1 MANEMRCKLV
11 TPSALLLDEP
21 VTYASVPLWDGLMGF
36 LPGRAPILGRLGLG
50 ELKISFPDS
59 TRGAGSTRRY
69 FVEEGF
75 VRMADNQ
82 LTILAEA
89 AIPAEELTR
98 SEVDAE
104 IKAAGLDAKKGA
116 RARAKAQI
124 LASGNG
130 AI

>member
-59 TRGAGSTRRY
+59 TRGTGSTRRY
-69 FVEEGF
+69 YVEEGF

-89 AIPAEELTR
+89 AIPAEELTK
-98 SEVDAE
+98 SGVDAE
-104 IKAAGLDAKKGA
+104 LKAAGTDAKKGA

>member
-1 MANEMRCKLV
+1 LANEMRCKLV

-21 VTYASVPLWDGLMGF
+21 VTYASVPMWDGLMGF
-36 LPGRAPILGRLGLG
+36 LPGRAPILGRLGMG

-59 TRGAGSTRRY
+59 KRGEGSTRRY
-69 FVEEGF
+69 YVEEGF

-82 LTILAEA
+82 ITILAEA

-98 SEVDAE
+98 SQIDADM
-104 IKAAGLDAKKGA
+104 KAAGTDAKKGA

-124 LASGNG
+124 LAAGGG